1 MVKNEDDIIESF
13 VRYNL
18 NILDEMIILDNGS
31 TDNTLKILNFL
42 KSENLPIDVLIDE
55 DRYYNQDEKMTRL
68 LYLAFYEYDADIV
81 CVLDA
86 DEFIS
91 SDNQN
96 PREILESID
105 LNKYYQVKCRT
116 YVPTMNDNYSI
127 DFIPSRINHIRDEK
141 FDRLYKVIVPKESIK
156 NGNVSLKMGN
166 HDLSNINIQPDRS
179 LDLNIAHFP
188 LRSKEQTMSK
198 ILVGWP
204 NMISKYRQN
213 NKYGVH
219 WKLLFEKIME
229 NGFIDDDDFML
240 FSKNYAL
247 SEFEDGIEIHEK
259 TMNTDF
265 CNDIEIRYTYHYN
278 YLSNILENYLYYVNE
293 NILLNGEKASLTKN
307 LDESK
312 KLINTFSGL
321 NENFDETIHDMS
333 SDSSIDFRIIPYAAH
348 DEKKDSY
355 LISVIVPVFNG
366 ERYLSECLDSIV
378 NQTLG
383 IDKIELILVDDYSS
397 DNSVNIIKEYIS
409 RYPSIKLYQ
418 HSNNLGVS
426 SSRNTGL
433 KYATADFITFLD
445 CDDYISPNAFLRAL
459 EIFNHDEEI
468 DLLIYKWEE
477 FNENGLL
484 NLNNVTKNLLK
495 EEKVITNI
503 NDYPELIFATY
514 AYIKVYSK
522 RLVDYLEF
530 PQILFEDNIVSARVM
545 VNSNKIFIVDD
556 ITVYYRQHG
565 NQITSEYSAN
575 KYLNVLASSKQIIDL
590 REDYFE
596 YYDVLSF
603 LALRLLYHC
612 IWYLTKYDGFS
623 IKDGELVFHAL
634 KEFPKYFSHEI
645 FVKYQNLFP
654 NFLPCSEQTLWDI
667 ETMDFYE
674 YVLKY
679 RYQNE
684 IKRLNDENSSLN
696 NKITD
701 FETSDSRLRD
711 NISDL
716 EKRNAELINKN
727 TNLKKRIDQY
737 KSRKIVRFVDKI
749 KRAI

>member
-1 MVKNEDDIIESF
+1 
-13 VRYNL
+13 
-18 NILDEMIILDNGS
+18 
-31 TDNTLKILNFL
+31 
-42 KSENLPIDVLIDE
+42 
-55 DRYYNQDEKMTRL
+55 
-68 LYLAFYEYDADIV
+68 
-81 CVLDA
+81 
-86 DEFIS
+86 
-91 SDNQN
+91 
-96 PREILESID
+96 
-105 LNKYYQVKCRT
+105 
-116 YVPTMNDNYSI
+116 
-127 DFIPSRINHIRDEK
+127 
-141 FDRLYKVIVPKESIK
+141 
-156 NGNVSLKMGN
+156 
-166 HDLSNINIQPDRS
+166 
-179 LDLNIAHFP
+179 
-188 LRSKEQTMSK
+188 
-198 ILVGWP
+198 
-204 NMISKYRQN
+204 
-213 NKYGVH
+213 
-219 WKLLFEKIME
+219 
-229 NGFIDDDDFML
+229 
-240 FSKNYAL
+240 
-247 SEFEDGIEIHEK
+247 
-259 TMNTDF
+259 
-265 CNDIEIRYTYHYN
+265 
-278 YLSNILENYLYYVNE
+278 
-293 NILLNGEKASLTKN
+293 
-307 LDESK
+307 
-312 KLINTFSGL
+312 
-321 NENFDETIHDMS
+321 
-333 SDSSIDFRIIPYAAH
+333 
-348 DEKKDSY
+348 
-355 LISVIVPVFNG
+355 
-366 ERYLSECLDSIV
+366 
-378 NQTLG
+378 
-383 IDKIELILVDDYSS
+383 LVDDYSS